1 MNFYLATKR
10 HFKNS
15 KNKFDIAIN
24 IFNKS
29 SKDLSP
35 VYKTGFHKWT
45 DSMNCTTYSLVI
57 YCFRIMIYKYGDCY
71 GECAN

>member
-24 IFNKS
+24 IFNKCA
-29 SKDLSP
+29 KKVSP

-45 DSMNCTTYSLVI
+45 DSMGCTTYSLVL
-57 YCFRIMIYKYGDCY
+57 YCFRIMIYKYGENYGDCT
-71 GECAN
+71 N